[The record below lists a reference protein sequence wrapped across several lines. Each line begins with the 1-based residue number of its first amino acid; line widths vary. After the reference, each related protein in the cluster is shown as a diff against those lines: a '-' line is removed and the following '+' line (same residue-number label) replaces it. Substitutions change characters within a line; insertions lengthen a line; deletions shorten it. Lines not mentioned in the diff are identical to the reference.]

1 MVLAKNDKTV
11 NSASFIGDFSQISTI
26 TPMFS
31 SIFWFSSGK
40 EHKIMAD
47 ILDNLTN
54 LVGETPVLRLSRLS
68 ETCGCV
74 TPILAKLE
82 CFSPGGS
89 LKDRAALAMVQ
100 GALERGDLS
109 PGGTVICA
117 SAGNAGL
124 SLAWVCAALG
134 LRCAVVLPDT
144 APETRRRHLQRL
156 GAQVTAVPAETC
168 ASVAETLKKN
178 IPGAFLADQFLNEDN
193 PAAHH
198 RTGEE
203 LLRQVGEIDYLVV
216 GVGSG
221 GTITGC
227 AETVRRHCMDC
238 RIVAVEPYASPVLSG
253 GFPGGHP
260 LSGIGPGFVPE
271 VLNTYILD
279 EVIRVKTPDSLELMG
294 LLARTEGL
302 LCGPSSGAALAAA
315 ISVAKRP
322 EAAGKTVVTIL
333 PDVGERYLNEEY

>member
-1 MVLAKNDKTV
+1 
-11 NSASFIGDFSQISTI
+11 
-26 TPMFS
+26 
-31 SIFWFSSGK
+31 
-40 EHKIMAD
+40 MAD
-47 ILDNLTN
+47 ILDNLTS
-54 LVGETPVLRLSRLS
+54 LIGETPVLRLSRLS
-68 ETCGCV
+68 EACGCL

-89 LKDRAALAMVQ
+89 LKDRAALSMVQ
-100 GALERGDLS
+100 NALDRGDLQ
-109 PGGTVICA
+109 PGGTVIGA

-134 LRCAVVLPDT
+134 LKCIIVLPDT
-144 APETRRRHLQRL
+144 VPEVRRRHLQRL
-156 GAQVTAVPAETC
+156 GAQVKAVPAETC
-168 ASVAETLKKN
+168 GSVAETLKKAL
-178 IPGAFLADQFLNEDN
+178 PGAFIADQFRNEDN
-193 PAAHH
+193 PEAHR

-203 LLRQVGEIDYLVV
+203 LLRQVGDIDYLVA

-227 AETVRRHCMDC
+227 AEQVKRMCLEC
-238 RIVAVEPYASPVLSG
+238 RVVAVEPYASPVLSG

-260 LSGIGPGFVPE
+260 LTGIGPGFVPE

-279 EVIRVKTPDSLELMG
+279 EVIRVKTPDSLELMS

-315 ISVAKRP
+315 VSVAKRP

-333 PDVGERYLNEEY
+333 PDVGERYLTEEF

>member
-1 MVLAKNDKTV
+1 MISVKIHKIVD
-11 NSASFIGDFSQISTI
+11 SASFIGDFSQIS
-26 TPMFS
+26 PMGAVFS
-31 SIFWFSSGK
+31 PNIWLPVGK
-40 EHKIMAD
+40 EYKIMAE

-68 ETCGCV
+68 RACGCV

-89 LKDRAALAMVQ
+89 LKDRAALCMVQ
-100 GALERGDLS
+100 NAMARGDLP

-134 LRCAVVLPDT
+134 LQCVIVLPDT
-144 APETRRRHLQRL
+144 VPETRRKHLQRY
-156 GAQVTAVPAETC
+156 GALVKAVPAETC
-168 ASVAETLKKN
+168 ASVAESLRKN
-178 IPGAFLADQFLNEDN
+178 IPGSFIADQFRNEDN
-193 PAAHH
+193 PEGH
-198 RTGEE
+198 RPTGEE
-203 LLRQVGEIDYLVV
+203 LLRQVGDMDYLVV

-221 GTITGC
+221 GSVTGC
-227 AETVRRHCMDC
+227 AEQVKRMCLEC
-238 RIVAVEPYASPVLSG
+238 RIIAVEPYASPVLSG

-279 EVIRVKTPDSLELMG
+279 EVIRVKTPDSLEMMG

-315 ISVAKRP
+315 VSVAKRP
-322 EAAGKTVVTIL
+322 EAAGKTVVTLL
-333 PDVGERYLNEEY
+333 PDVGERYLTEEY

>member
-1 MVLAKNDKTV
+1 
-11 NSASFIGDFSQISTI
+11 
-26 TPMFS
+26 
-31 SIFWFSSGK
+31 
-40 EHKIMAD
+40 MAD

-54 LVGETPVLRLSRLS
+54 LIGETPVLRLSRLS
-68 ETCGCV
+68 RACGCL

-100 GALERGDLS
+100 GALDRGELA

-144 APETRRRHLQRL
+144 VPETRRRHLQRL

-168 ASVAETLKKN
+168 ASVADTLKRN
-178 IPGAFLADQFLNEDN
+178 TPGAFLADQFRSDDN
-193 PAAHH
+193 PASHH

-203 LLRQVGEIDYLVV
+203 LLRQVGEIDYLVA

-227 AETVRRHCMDC
+227 AEAVRQYCMDC

-315 ISVAKRP
+315 VSVAKRP

-333 PDVGERYLNEEY
+333 PDVGERYLNEDF

>member
-1 MVLAKNDKTV
+1 
-11 NSASFIGDFSQISTI
+11 
-26 TPMFS
+26 
-31 SIFWFSSGK
+31 
-40 EHKIMAD
+40 MAE
-47 ILDNLTN
+47 ILDNLTD

-68 ETCGCV
+68 AACGCL

-89 LKDRAALAMVQ
+89 LKDRAALCMVQ
-100 GALERGDLS
+100 SALDRGELP
-109 PGGTVICA
+109 PGGTVICT

-134 LRCAVVLPDT
+134 LQCVIVLPDT
-144 APETRRRHLQRL
+144 VPETRRRHLQRY
-156 GAQVTAVPAETC
+156 GAQVKAVPADTC
-168 ASVAETLKKN
+168 ASVAETLRKS
-178 IPGAFLADQFLNEDN
+178 IPGAFMANPFTNEDN

-203 LLRQVGEIDYLVV
+203 LLRQVGDIDYLVA

-227 AETVRRHCMDC
+227 AEQVKRMCLDC
-238 RIVAVEPYASPVLSG
+238 RVIAVEPYASPVLSG

-315 ISVAKRP
+315 VSVAKRP
-322 EAAGKTVVTIL
+322 EAAGKTVVTLL
-333 PDVGERYLNEEY
+333 PDVGERYLTEAF

>member
-1 MVLAKNDKTV
+1 
-11 NSASFIGDFSQISTI
+11 
-26 TPMFS
+26 
-31 SIFWFSSGK
+31 
-40 EHKIMAD
+40 MAE

-54 LVGETPVLRLSRLS
+54 FIGETPVLRLSRLS
-68 ETCGCV
+68 AACGCE

-100 GALERGDLS
+100 GAMERGELA

-117 SAGNAGL
+117 SAGNFGL
-124 SLAWVCAALG
+124 SLAMVCAALG

-144 APETRRRHLQRL
+144 VPDVRRRHLGRL

-168 ASVAETLKKN
+168 ASVAETLKRN
-178 IPGAFLADQFLNEDN
+178 TPGAWMANPFTNDDN
-193 PAAHH
+193 PDAHH
-198 RTGEE
+198 RTGDE
-203 LLRQVGEIDYLVV
+203 LLRQVGDIDYLVA

-221 GTITGC
+221 GTVTGC
-227 AETVRRHCMDC
+227 AERIKMYCPDC
-238 RIVAVEPYASPVLSG
+238 RIIAVEPYASPVLSG

-260 LSGIGPGFVPE
+260 LTGIGPGFVPE
-271 VLNTYILD
+271 VLNAYILD

-302 LCGPSSGAALAAA
+302 LCGPSSGAALTAAVT
-315 ISVAKRP
+315 VAKRP

-333 PDVGERYLNEEY
+333 PDVGERYLTEEF